1 MVVVRLQKVSKRYGR
16 RQILTDVDLHL
27 NAGELV
33 ALIGA
38 NGSGKSTVLRMLV
51 GLSHPSEGS
60 VQRDARVVGYVP
72 DVFASHDRL
81 SASAYLTH
89 MGRIRGLSTRAAHD
103 RAHELLD
110 RLALPGGASTPMRK
124 LSKGNAQKVALA
136 QALLEPPELLV
147 LDEPWAGLDANAH
160 STLRALLTEAA
171 AQGAAVAFTEHSAE
185 TVRTTATRV
194 CEINHGR
201 LTTTSEQPSITEV
214 SLIPGA
220 DIDWTQHPD
229 IIDVRREDGHVTLT
243 LPTGRHDAALLT
255 ALNHGWS
262 VTTVRRV
269 K

>member
-1 MVVVRLQKVSKRYGR
+1 MEMAGLRKVSKRYGR
-16 RQILTDVDLHL
+16 REILTDVDLHL

-38 NGSGKSTVLRMLV
+38 NGSGKSTVLRLLV
-51 GLSHPSEGS
+51 GLSHPSAGS
-60 VQRDARVVGYVP
+60 MRRDARVVGYVP

-89 MGRIRGLSTRAAHD
+89 LGRIRGLSAA
-103 RAHELLD
+103 RSRSLELLD
-110 RLALPGGASTPMRK
+110 RLKLSGGADTPMRK

-136 QALLEPPELLV
+136 QALLDPPELLV
-147 LDEPWAGLDANAH
+147 LDEPWSGLDANAH
-160 STLRALLTEAA
+160 STLRELLTETAEH
-171 AQGAAVAFTEHSAE
+171 GAAVVFTEHSAE

-194 CEINHGR
+194 CEISHGR

-214 SLIPGA
+214 SLVPGA
-220 DIDWTQHPD
+220 DIDWARYPD
-229 IIDVRREDGHVTLT
+229 VLDVRRQDGHVTLT